1 MFDLENGIRKWRRA
15 LQKNASLREGDIA
28 ELESHLREETARQVG
43 SGLDEEAAFR
53 AALARSASSDVL
65 GAEFKKSLPRR
76 GGRAAS
82 RGPLNF
88 LAGLFPGYLRL
99 ALRRMVK
106 HKGYSLINVLALTVG
121 IAACG
126 LVLVYVL
133 FETSVD
139 TYHKDADRIYRVG
152 LYRKTAQGEDVLA
165 GNYTPLAP
173 VLKEQYPQVEYAAQ
187 LASGGFEPQPVV
199 YRDKAFKEANI
210 YAASPDLIR
219 ILDIP
224 LLRGDPGDALERK
237 NTILLSERMARK
249 YFGLEDPLG
258 KTVRIDDKDCEV
270 TGIVGDPPANT
281 QIQHDILMSI
291 KSELETEEYLQGWRP
306 GIAGVITLIKL
317 KPGVDA
323 AEFEGL
329 IRDLPVKYAGEDLK
343 KMGAVN
349 LMVLQPLKK
358 LYLYESTMESLRPS
372 MKLVYLYIFSAI
384 AFLILILACMNFI
397 NLATA
402 RSAGRAAEVGVRK
415 AAGAQRHQLIV
426 QFLGESLVV
435 AFVAFALAV
444 FLILLVLPVF
454 EGLARISLDGK
465 ALLKPIFAASLLGLT
480 LFIGIASGIYP
491 ALFLSAFRPAAVLKG
506 RLRTGLK
513 GLRLRRALVVAQFAI
528 SITLIIGTLL
538 IAGQIGFMRG
548 QPLGFAKE
556 QRLVINFRTWAM
568 MEDNYETAK
577 SEILRH
583 PDILAATACSG
594 VPGKGINRTY
604 YYPTGLQAEKGLA
617 LRSLRADHDFFRV
630 FDIAVVAGRPFQKD
644 IATDTY
650 GALIL
655 NEQGAR
661 AFGWATPDDAIGKTL
676 TDRPIPVVGIVRD
689 FHWWGLQRPI
699 EPMVVRVA
707 PDLFRYIAMKVNT
720 KDLPLTIAHV
730 KAVYDRLFPGE
741 IFEYFFVDEAFDRQY
756 ATEVRMG
763 RLFRAFTG
771 VALFIACLGLFG
783 LASFM
788 AEQRTKEIGIRKSL
802 GASVP
807 GIVVLLSK
815 EFTKW
820 VLLANLIAWPA
831 AFFVG
836 RKWLDNFAIRMP
848 MPWGLFL
855 LASGLALAVAQLT
868 VSYQSIRAA
877 TANPVDSLRYE

>member
-1 MFDLENGIRKWRRA
+1 MFDLEMEIRKWRQGLR
-15 LQKNASLREGDIA
+15 KNASLRDGDIA
-28 ELESHLREETARQVG
+28 ELESHLREETARRVG
-43 SGLDEEAAFR
+43 SGADEESAFR
-53 AALARSASSDVL
+53 AALSRSASADLL
-65 GAEFKKSLPRR
+65 GAEFTKSLPRR
-76 GGRAAS
+76 GGRS
-82 RGPLNF
+82 SF
-88 LAGLFPGYLRL
+88 LAALFPGYLRL

-126 LVLVYVL
+126 LVLLYVL

-139 TYHKDADRIYRVG
+139 TYHKDADRIYQVG
-152 LYRKTAQGEDVLA
+152 LYRKTAQGEDIVG

-173 VLKEQYPQVEYAAQ
+173 ALKEQYPQVEAAAQ
-187 LASGGFEPQPVV
+187 LGSGGFEPQPVV

-210 YAASPDLIR
+210 YAASPDLLSV
-219 ILDIP
+219 LDIP
-224 LLRGDPGDALERK
+224 LLRGDPAEALVRK
-237 NTILLSERMARK
+237 DTVLLSARMARK
-249 YFGLEDPLG
+249 YFGLEEPLG
-258 KTVRIDDKDCEV
+258 KTVRINDRNCEV
-270 TGIVGDPPANT
+270 TGIIGDPPANT
-281 QIQHDILMSI
+281 QFQHDIVMSI
-291 KSELETEEYLQGWRP
+291 RSEIEREEFLQGWRP
-306 GIAGVITLIKL
+306 GIAGIVTLVKL
-317 KPGVDA
+317 KPGADPK
-323 AEFEGL
+323 EFERL
-329 IRDLPVKYAGEDLK
+329 IRDLPAKYVGEDLK
-343 KMGAVN
+343 KMGAVH

-358 LYLYESTMESLRPS
+358 LYLYESTLESLRPS
-372 MKLVYLYIFSAI
+372 QKLVYLYIFSAI
-384 AFLILILACMNFI
+384 AVLILVLACMNFI

-415 AAGAQRHQLIV
+415 AAGAERHQLIV
-426 QFLGESLVV
+426 QFLGESLVM
-435 AFVAFALAV
+435 AFVSLALAV

-465 ALLKPIFAASLLGLT
+465 ALLRPVFAASLLALT
-480 LFIGIASGIYP
+480 LFIGVASGIYP

-513 GLRLRRALVVAQFAI
+513 GARLRRTLVVAQFAI

-538 IAGQIGFMRG
+538 IAGQVGFMRG

-556 QRLVINFRTWAM
+556 QRLVINFRTWGM
-568 MEDNYETAK
+568 MTNNYETVK
-577 SEILRH
+577 GELLRD
-583 PDILAATACSG
+583 PAILAATACSG

-630 FDIAVVAGRPFQKD
+630 FDIPIVAGRPFQKD
-644 IATDTY
+644 VATDTY
-650 GALIL
+650 NALVL

-661 AFGWATPDDAIGKTL
+661 AFGWAAADEAVGKTL
-676 TDRPIPVVGIVRD
+676 TDRPIPVVGIVKD

-707 PDLFRYIAMKVNT
+707 PDLFRYIAMKVET
-720 KDLPLTIAHV
+720 KDLPGTIAHV

-771 VALFIACLGLFG
+771 VALLIACLGLFG

-807 GIVVLLSK
+807 GIVVLLSR
-815 EFTKW
+815 EFTRW
-820 VLLANLIAWPA
+820 VFLANVIAWPA
-831 AFFVG
+831 AFFIG
-836 RKWLDNFAIRMP
+836 KKWLENFAVRMP

-855 LASGLALAVAQLT
+855 LASVLALAVAGLT

-877 TANPVDSLRYE
+877 RANPVDSLRYE